1 MRMYSFSAYLEHVI
15 FSSTLLKQEPQQTLQ
30 SSPFNK
36 VIRSQSNAGDVHAKK
51 FSMLM
56 SENTSSYPLCFPAL

>member
-36 VIRSQSNAGDVHAKK
+36 VIRSQSNAGDVHAKN
-51 FSMLM
+51 LA
-56 SENTSSYPLCFPAL
+56 C